1 MTNNQSAK
9 ILYDQGFELKEIS
22 KIIRVSYNTIS
33 KWSSSGNWK
42 QLKTDK
48 LLREETTQDS
58 IRKLIEFQL
67 KVLEKMT
74 TASKKDLDN
83 TDDVVGLSKL
93 LIGKGEIDALQKLFT
108 TIKAKEITWD
118 GIVKSSRELM
128 EYIAEFDL
136 NLAKK
141 VSPVI
146 EDWLN
151 IKRESL

>member
-58 IRKLIEFQL
+58 IRKLIEF
-67 KVLEKMT
+67 K
-74 TASKKDLDN
+74 
-83 TDDVVGLSKL
+83 
-93 LIGKGEIDALQKLFT
+93 
-108 TIKAKEITWD
+108 
-118 GIVKSSRELM
+118 
-128 EYIAEFDL
+128 IAETHL
-136 NLAKK
+136 GMA
-141 VSPVI
+141 
-146 EDWLN
+146 
-151 IKRESL
+151 